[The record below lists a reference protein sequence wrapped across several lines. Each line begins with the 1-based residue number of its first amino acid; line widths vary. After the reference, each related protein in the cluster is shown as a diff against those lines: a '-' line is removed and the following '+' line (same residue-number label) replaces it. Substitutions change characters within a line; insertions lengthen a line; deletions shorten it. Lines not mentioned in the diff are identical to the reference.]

1 MAIFLNDCMD
11 SADYVAV
18 VTGYRYR
25 PKTDVITL
33 KELMEISK
41 DPEKN
46 SGFGFYDLRNYWNY
60 PLSEIPDLMSDEY
73 SGTTFALVRF
83 KAENNNNYEYRMCEI

>member
-1 MAIFLNDCMD
+1 MANFLNDCMD

-33 KELMEISK
+33 KELMEISE

-46 SGFGFYDLRNYWNY
+46 SGFGFYDLRNYRNY
-60 PLSEIPDLMSDEY
+60 LLSEISDLISDEY
-73 SGTTFALVRF
+73 SGITFVLVRF